1 MPRIGEESG
10 HDRKLQ
16 PGTSRRPPPPAVERG
31 VRPHARHCHRRDL
44 RRVGRQ
50 GAGLTLDEADLTR
63 FSPPPRTEAARLY
76 LISPQE
82 VEGTFPD
89 RLKEALEPGLAAA
102 FQLRVKDVDDHALA
116 RLGEPLQRICADAG
130 VAFIVNDSMTL
141 AKRLGADGVHL
152 GQSDGDVG
160 EARRFLGASAQIGK
174 TCHDSRHLAMEAGE
188 AGADYVAFGAFYPT
202 TTKPSHYRPE
212 PSILSW
218 WSTLFE
224 IPCVAIGGIT
234 PDNARS
240 LVDAGADF
248 LAVCQAGGGKDDP
261 AAAVRAFESVLVAS

>member
-1 MPRIGEESG
+1 MELDPI
-10 HDRKLQ
+10 DL
-16 PGTSRRPPPPAVERG
+16 PP
-31 VRPHARHCHRRDL
+31 
-44 RRVGRQ
+44 Q
-50 GAGLTLDEADLTR
+50 
-63 FSPPPRTEAARLY
+63 RTAPARLY

-82 VEGTFPD
+82 VGGSFPN
-89 RLKEALEPGLAAA
+89 RLRAALEPGLATA
-102 FQLRVKDVDDHALA
+102 FQLRVKNVDEHELA
-116 RLGEPLQRICADAG
+116 RLAEPLQRICADAD
-130 VAFIVNDSMTL
+130 VAFIVNDSMAL

-152 GQSDGDVG
+152 GQSDGDVR
-160 EARRFLGASAQIGK
+160 EARALLGPSAQIGK

-218 WSTLFE
+218 WSALFE

-234 PDNARS
+234 PANARP

-248 LAVCQAGGGKDDP
+248 LAVCQAVWSSGDP
-261 AAAVRAFESVLVAS
+261 AAAVSAFEAVLKGQ